1 MAQRSLH
8 PLLHYLRR
16 LSTGCATATDLDDA
30 HLLHRFLRQGD
41 QAAFMAIVQRYGAL
55 VWGVCVRRLGETPE
69 AEDAFQATF
78 LVLVRKA
85 PGLRGPQLLGPWL
98 YGVAHRTALKTHG
111 RAVRRKVRE
120 QALPEDVGAEVG
132 SEQLWGELR
141 AVLDEELDRLP
152 EKYRRPVLL
161 CYLQGLS
168 SEEAA
173 RALGCPKGTVFSR
186 LSRARDLLRQRL
198 SRRGLGASGA
208 ALAALLTAHAAA
220 KAVPAALVEATLG
233 VSILSAAGRG
243 GPGVPAH
250 LAALVEGVLRNMLL
264 QKVRLGVV
272 LLALGVAAS
281 GVGFLAHRA
290 LAGPPTTA
298 AVGDQDKSKS
308 AVAPAAPEPDR
319 PAADKGKIAQPKAGA
334 PAPAPPEPAQA
345 LKPRDLRKA
354 LTEPINFSG
363 FDDPETTLDD
373 VLQFMAGRYNLTFEV
388 NEKAFQQEGLDFYG
402 QTNKI
407 GRPLPK
413 MTQTTTAALLQKI
426 LARVAVS
433 GGAAYLLRPSGA
445 IEVTTTAAVR
455 RELGIPE
462 RRPLLPLIWD
472 DFENTPL
479 NQAFERVA
487 EASGFNVVIDP
498 RVGDKTKTN
507 ITAQLNNVP
516 TDTAVR
522 LLADM
527 AGLGV
532 VQMDN
537 VFYVTTRENA
547 ATLQA
552 EQEQQNAAKPVAK
565 PVEKPSPAKPV
576 K

>member
-8 PLLHYLRR
+8 PLLRYLRR
-16 LSTGCATATDLDDA
+16 LSTGCATAADLDDA

-41 QAAFMAIVQRYGAL
+41 QAAFTAIVQRYGAQ

-111 RAVRRKVRE
+111 RTARRKARE
-120 QALPEDVGAEVG
+120 QALPEDVGAEAD
-132 SEQLWGELR
+132 SEQLWGDLR
-141 AVLDEELDRLP
+141 PVLDEELDRLP

-198 SRRGLGASGA
+198 SRRGLGMSGA
-208 ALAALLTAHAAA
+208 ALATLLTAHAAA
-220 KAVPAALVEATLG
+220 QAVPAALVEATLG
-233 VSILSAAGRG
+233 VSVLSAAGRA

-250 LAALVEGVLRNMLL
+250 LAALVEGVLRNMML
-264 QKVRLGVV
+264 QKVRLAAV

-290 LAGPPTTA
+290 IAGPPA
-298 AVGDQDKSKS
+298 AVAAVDQDPDKP
-308 AVAPAAPEPDR
+308 AVARAAPEPDR
-319 PAADKGKIAQPKAGA
+319 PAADQGKMEQAKAGA
-334 PAPAPPEPAQA
+334 PAPAPPEQA
-345 LKPRDLRKA
+345 AKGLKPRDLRKA
-354 LTEPINFSG
+354 LTRPVDFG
-363 FDDPETTLDD
+363 GMDDPDTHMLD
-373 VLQFMAGRYNLTFEV
+373 VLEFLGRRYGVTFEV
-388 NEKAFQQEGLDFYG
+388 NEKAFQAEDLDFYDG

-407 GRPLPK
+407 GRPFPK
-413 MTQTTTAALLQKI
+413 MAQTTLAALLQKV
-426 LARVAVS
+426 LARVPVSSGAV
-433 GGAAYLLRPSGA
+433 YLLRPNGA
-445 IEVTTTAAVR
+445 IEITTAAAVKK
-455 RELGIPE
+455 ELGIPE
-462 RRPLLPLIWD
+462 KRPLLPLIWD
-472 DFENTPL
+472 EFEGAPL

-487 EASGFNVVIDP
+487 EFSGFNVVIDP
-498 RVGDKTKTN
+498 RVGDKSKTK
-507 ITAQLNNVP
+507 IDAQLNNVP

-527 AGLGV
+527 VGLSV
-532 VQMDN
+532 VRMDN

-552 EQEQQNAAKPVAK
+552 EQEQQNAGKP
-565 PVEKPSPAKPV
+565 PAKPA